1 MLQKAMR
8 TAIMKRSELI
18 TKLKAEPTD
27 LNKKAFKKQKKFC
40 NSLYKK
46 ERKKKYKNLDLKK
59 ITDNDEFWETIKPYL
74 SNKIDCTQKIC
85 LKEGNKIV
93 SDNTEVTN
101 TLNKHFSDS
110 VM

>member
-46 ERKKKYKNLDLKK
+46 ERK
-59 ITDNDEFWETIKPYL
+59 I
-74 SNKIDCTQKIC
+74 
-85 LKEGNKIV
+85 
-93 SDNTEVTN
+93 
-101 TLNKHFSDS
+101 
-110 VM
+110 